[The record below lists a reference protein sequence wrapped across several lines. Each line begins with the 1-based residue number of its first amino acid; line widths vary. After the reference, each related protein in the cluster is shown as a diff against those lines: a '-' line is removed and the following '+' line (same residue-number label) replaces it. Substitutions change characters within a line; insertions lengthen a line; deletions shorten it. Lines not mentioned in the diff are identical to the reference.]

1 MKSKKELE
9 EITKKIILSKTI
21 EDEKLAVDELSVFY
35 SELVSTFHL
44 GNYIERETN
53 VKGGI
58 ALSPEHAKDCLE
70 DYIRTARFIKGIF
83 KGIQSAISIF
93 KTKINVLYAGTGPL
107 ATLIIPLLPFF
118 KSSDI
123 SIIFVDIH
131 EESIK
136 SVKKIIQY
144 LGFEAYVNEFCVED
158 ATKFK
163 IKEGAQLHVAIT
175 ETMDK
180 ALTKEPQV
188 AITQNLT
195 TQLLKNGILIPEK
208 IEISTR
214 KSFFAKEKSF
224 GIISNKEEEYIN
236 PEKKEFLFSITKN
249 TSYPENSYSFE
260 SDPMS
265 IAKNI
270 EDAPDVCIY
279 TKIKVFDNVCINEG
293 ESLITNPYCVQSLY
307 SFTEEKY
314 KLIYTS
320 NFMGEW
326 KLKKAL

>member
-1 MKSKKELE
+1 MKSKIELE
-9 EITKKIILSKTI
+9 EITKKILLSKTI
-21 EDEKLAVDELSVFY
+21 KDEKLAVDELSFFY

-58 ALSPEHAKDCLE
+58 ALSPEHAKDCLD

-93 KTKINVLYAGTGPL
+93 KTKVNVLYAGTGPL

-123 SIIFVDIH
+123 SVTFLDIH
-131 EESIK
+131 KESIK
-136 SVKKIIQY
+136 TVKKIIQH

-163 IKEGAQLHVAIT
+163 IKEGTQLHVVVT

-195 TQLLKNGILIPEK
+195 TQLLDKGILIPEK
-208 IEISTR
+208 IEIST
-214 KSFFAKEKSF
+214 A
-224 GIISNKEEEYIN
+224 GIN
-236 PEKKEFLFSITKN
+236 LFNRLS
-249 TSYPENSYSFE
+249 
-260 SDPMS
+260 
-265 IAKNI
+265 
-270 EDAPDVCIY
+270 
-279 TKIKVFDNVCINEG
+279 G
-293 ESLITNPYCVQSLY
+293 
-307 SFTEEKY
+307 
-314 KLIYTS
+314 
-320 NFMGEW
+320 
-326 KLKKAL
+326 